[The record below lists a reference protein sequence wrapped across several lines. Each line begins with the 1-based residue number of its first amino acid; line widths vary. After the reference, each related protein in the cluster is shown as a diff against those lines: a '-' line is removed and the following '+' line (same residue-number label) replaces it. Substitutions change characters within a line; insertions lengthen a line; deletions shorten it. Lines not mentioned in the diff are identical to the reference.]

1 MKCEAQKG
9 SRVTE
14 IILLTCFVRALPPY
28 TVNSEEEC
36 ADEGKTYSKNRKFNY
51 KHSIN
56 LLNALSALSI
66 LPAYSW
72 IRDIFILFLNSKQF
86 SFFTLFTLF
95 FCMHTCSRKNLFI
108 SRHTYEHSL
117 HTSLW
122 YLLQYALLYWFIV
135 MTKLNFSTMKFY

>member
-9 SRVTE
+9 SSSRVTE

-28 TVNSEEEC
+28 TVSGKEEC

-66 LPAYSW
+66 LPAHSREYAT
-72 IRDIFILFLNSKQF
+72 FLFYF
-86 SFFTLFTLF
+86 
-95 FCMHTCSRKNLFI
+95 
-108 SRHTYEHSL
+108 
-117 HTSLW
+117 
-122 YLLQYALLYWFIV
+122 
-135 MTKLNFSTMKFY
+135 